1 MYCVQEKY
9 GMTEFVVKCDYNGS
23 VRIIG
28 TIKPNCTLKK
38 LKKKLRGE
46 FKRDLELKYKD
57 ADGDLIMLKKPA
69 HLKDALKDLASKKE
83 CVLKLNLTDLPNSL
97 R

>member
-1 MYCVQEKY
+1 
-9 GMTEFVVKCDYNGS
+9 MTEFVVKCDFNGNI
-23 VRIIG
+23 RIIG
-28 TIKPNCTLKK
+28 TIKPNCTLRK
-38 LKKKLRGE
+38 LKKKLRAE

-69 HLKDALKDLASKKE
+69 HLKDALKELAGKKE
-83 CVLKLNLTDLPNSL
+83 CVLRLNLSELPNTL